1 MLGLK
6 LFKQKENSDD
16 FDIIRV
22 TRIYNTEKVRVT
34 DSEGNNIK
42 KTLEEI
48 RDEGYTVLQSI
59 GVVSF
64 STVTIGKNSDVIV
77 TLLRRV
83 DALTGLTVPCV
94 ICRQSVTDFFYN
106 ILAQEYDHGMVG
118 VSVSDKTCPSN
129 IEYAQLLACN
139 DITYSDMVN
148 IYYDDTIDSLLQ
160 CINEVK
166 FNDVLR
172 ELYSKHVEAVNNPIL
187 KLKKFDSG
195 WCTDIK
201 TLLVSNN
208 FWIDVDQ
215 AFNITD
221 VDIDLDNYIIEKKD
235 EAGMAY
241 ESLKPEVL
249 KFFSHT
255 FEINMVDCI
264 ITPYGYDI
272 DLGEYHNEN
281 YVLIRDSKEKLY
293 IVVYRVEGAYLE
305 QDIAIQ
311 KEKEHLADSLG
322 LKIFNKY
329 KE

>member
-1 MLGLK
+1 
-6 LFKQKENSDD
+6 
-16 FDIIRV
+16 
-22 TRIYNTEKVRVT
+22 
-34 DSEGNNIK
+34 
-42 KTLEEI
+42 
-48 RDEGYTVLQSI
+48 
-59 GVVSF
+59 
-64 STVTIGKNSDVIV
+64 
-77 TLLRRV
+77 
-83 DALTGLTVPCV
+83 
-94 ICRQSVTDFFYN
+94 
-106 ILAQEYDHGMVG
+106 
-118 VSVSDKTCPSN
+118 
-129 IEYAQLLACN
+129 
-139 DITYSDMVN
+139 
-148 IYYDDTIDSLLQ
+148 
-160 CINEVK
+160 VK